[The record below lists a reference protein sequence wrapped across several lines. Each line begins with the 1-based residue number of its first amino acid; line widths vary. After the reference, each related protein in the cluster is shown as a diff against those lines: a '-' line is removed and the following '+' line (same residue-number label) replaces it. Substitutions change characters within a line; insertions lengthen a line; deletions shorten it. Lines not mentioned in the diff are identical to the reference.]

1 MLISIVV
8 VWLALVLGL
17 WTSSRVIP
25 GVELRSG
32 LALWGG
38 AVVLGLVDAV
48 LGPLVLVATFPF
60 TVITLGLWV
69 FVMNGALVLLASR
82 LVSGFEVDGLFPAV
96 NTGLILAFFG
106 LAGYLLAQWLVFGA
120 PSWELISHTTRG
132 A

>member
-1 MLISIVV
+1 MLTRIIV

-25 GVELRSG
+25 GVQFKSR

-48 LGPLVLVATFPF
+48 LGPIVLVATFPF

-69 FVMNGALVLLASR
+69 FVMNGVLVLVAAR
-82 LVSGFEVDGLFPAV
+82 LVSGFEVEGLFPAV
-96 NTGLILAFFG
+96 NTGLVLAFFG
-106 LAGYLLAQWLVFGA
+106 LAGYLLAEWFLYGA

>member
-1 MLISIVV
+1 MLVRIVV

-17 WTSSRVIP
+17 WTASRVLP
-25 GVELRSG
+25 GVHFKNG

-48 LGPLVLVATFPF
+48 LGPIVLIATFPF

-69 FVMNGALVLLASR
+69 FVMNGVLVLIASN
-82 LVSGFEVDGLFPAV
+82 LVSGFDVEGFFPAV
-96 NTGLILAFFG
+96 NTGLILAAFG
-106 LAGYLLAQWLVFGA
+106 LAGYLLAEWFVYGS
-120 PSWELISHTTRG
+120 PGWELVSHTTRG